1 MSILDFNRPVYNNH
15 EIGAGKLLI
24 ADPFLADANFSR
36 SVVLLCEHGED
47 GTVGFVLNNRT
58 DIMIGD
64 LLPEIS
70 AATLVVNQG
79 GPVQTDTLHMIHRLP
94 DVLGGNQITDTV
106 YWGGSYEVLQTIL
119 AGNTYDADTLQ
130 LFVGYS
136 GWSPG
141 QLQEEVDQRS
151 WIVTDFAPH
160 ILFET
165 ETDNMW
171 RESIR
176 SLGKEYEYLI
186 NLPINPQLN

>member
-15 EIGAGKLLI
+15 EIGTGKLLI
-24 ADPFLADANFSR
+24 ADPFLADGNFSR
-36 SVVLLCEHGED
+36 SVVLLCEHGDE

-58 DIMIGD
+58 DVVIGD

-94 DVLGGNQITDTV
+94 DVLGGNLVTENV
-106 YWGGSYEVLQTIL
+106 FWGGSYESLQTIL
-119 AGNTYDADTLQ
+119 AGNSYDTDMLQ

-136 GWSPG
+136 GWSQG
-141 QLQEEVDQRS
+141 QLQEEVEQRS

-165 ETDNMW
+165 ETDEMW
-171 RESIR
+171 KEAIR

>member
-15 EIGAGKLLI
+15 EIATGKLLI

-36 SVVLLCEHGED
+36 SVVLLCEHGEE
-47 GTVGFVLNNRT
+47 GTVGFVLNNNT
-58 DIMIGD
+58 DIIIGD

-70 AATLVVNQG
+70 AATLVVGQG
-79 GPVQTDTLHMIHRLP
+79 GPVQTDTLHMIHRIH
-94 DVLGGNQITDTV
+94 DVLGGNKVVDGV
-106 YWGGSYEVLQTIL
+106 YWGGSYETLQAIL
-119 AGNTYDADTLQ
+119 AGNSYDNDKLQ

-141 QLQEEVDQRS
+141 QLQEEIEQRS

-165 ETDNMW
+165 DTDDMW
-171 RESIR
+171 KAAII
-176 SLGKEYEYLI
+176 SLGKDYEYLI